1 MITPSNQEPTG
12 NAQLTSTISK
22 TMMVV
27 EQGIMVSMGV
37 EQISHQFSERRDNLI
52 ATTESLLAI
61 SDEAEKDHAEEAY
74 KALRQ
79 LLKGLTE
86 QGANLKKPLN
96 DAKNKI
102 GDIVAD
108 NGLPIE
114 REMFRLKS
122 MIGKFSE
129 EKIRERQRIVDEIAK
144 EQKRIDM
151 ERNALIEEMNRL
163 SKAGDTKGVD
173 SVLDD
178 LAFIQTP
185 LPIEVPSVSSV
196 SGKIVRDF
204 KVTNEGN
211 KWKEHKDMLAF
222 VAFAFAHPE
231 IPLLGL
237 LKIEIKRQDFLE
249 ALKDKNFL
257 PNGADGIEI
266 FERISTTIR

>member
-1 MITPSNQEPTG
+1 MITPNDKEQATD
-12 NAQLTSTISK
+12 AQLTSTISK

-52 ATTESLLAI
+52 ATTESLLTI

-102 GDIVAD
+102 GDIVTD

-129 EKIRERQRIVDEIAK
+129 EKIRERQRIVDEIEK
-144 EQKRIDM
+144 EQKRVDM

-178 LAFIQTP
+178 LAFVQTP

-204 KVTNEGN
+204 KVINEGN

-222 VAFAFAHPE
+222 VAFAFANPE
-231 IPLLGL
+231 IPLLGM

>member
-1 MITPSNQEPTG
+1 MITPSNEEQTS

-27 EQGIMVSMGV
+27 EQGIMVSLGV

-52 ATTESLLAI
+52 ATTESLLTI
-61 SDEAEKDHAEEAY
+61 GSEAEKDHAEEAY

-102 GDIVAD
+102 GDIVTD

-129 EKIRERQRIVDEIAK
+129 EKIRERQRIADEIAK
-144 EQKRIDM
+144 EQKRIDD
-151 ERNALIEEMNRL
+151 ERNALIEEMNKL
-163 SKAGDTKGVD
+163 SKAGDAKGVD
-173 SVLDD
+173 AVLDD
-178 LAFIQTP
+178 LAFVQDA
-185 LPIEVPSVSSV
+185 LPIELPSV

-204 KVTNEGN
+204 KVINEGD
-211 KWKEHKDMLAF
+211 KRKAERDMLAF

-231 IPLLGL
+231 IPLKGL
-237 LKIEIKRQDFLE
+237 LKIEIKRFDFLE
-249 ALKDKNFL
+249 ALKDKDFL

-266 FERISTTIR
+266 FERIATTIR